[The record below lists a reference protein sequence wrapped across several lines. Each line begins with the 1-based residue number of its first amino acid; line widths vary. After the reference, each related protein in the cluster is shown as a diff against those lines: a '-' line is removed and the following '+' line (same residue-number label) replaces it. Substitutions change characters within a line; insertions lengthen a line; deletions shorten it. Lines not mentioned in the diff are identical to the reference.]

1 MAIILLREN
10 ERPLIGLHQ
19 DIGIEHFCA
28 MEPLHSDCFKK
39 LKEIAYDPWH
49 TIKRTN
55 ILSYYLFSKELM
67 YLVIVYKVTPQS
79 VSSRQK
85 INKETQASNDTL
97 DQLDLIDTCKMF
109 HPIIVGIIDWGER
122 LKREVI
128 RQNAKMNSES
138 NIHKPKTPKA
148 IHKLTKRKMGINKN
162 QKRREQT
169 SQ

>member
-1 MAIILLREN
+1 MY
-10 ERPLIGLHQ
+10 
-19 DIGIEHFCA
+19 
-28 MEPLHSDCFKK
+28 FKK

-55 ILSYYLFSKELM
+55 ILSYYVFSKELM

-97 DQLDLIDTCKMF
+97 DQLDLIDTHKTF

-138 NIHKPKTPKA
+138 NIHQPKTPKA

-162 QKRREQT
+162 QKIREQS